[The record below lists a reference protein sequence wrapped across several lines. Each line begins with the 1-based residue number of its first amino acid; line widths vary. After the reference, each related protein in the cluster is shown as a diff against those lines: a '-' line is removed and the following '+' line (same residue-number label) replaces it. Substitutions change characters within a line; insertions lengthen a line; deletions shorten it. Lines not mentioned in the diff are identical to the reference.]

1 MNEKIDWAA
10 CVDERIKAENITEEN
25 FMSSLEKDG
34 IEFIHLSLEEK
45 MLQQANT
52 TKYSNAISIKQGFAE
67 IPTDRFNAS
76 LAEEGFI
83 LIDKDVESIPL
94 EASTTIYYTEVTTA
108 SSNYPSY
115 NKTNAQDSLT
125 TAA

>member
-34 IEFIHLSLEEK
+34 IEFIPLSLEEK

-52 TKYSNAISIKQGFAE
+52 TKHSNAISIKQGFAE

-76 LAEEGFI
+76 LVY
-83 LIDKDVESIPL
+83 KDVESIPL
-94 EASTTIYYTEVTTA
+94 EANTTIYYTEVTTV

-115 NKTNAQDSLT
+115 NETNAQDSLK

>member
-1 MNEKIDWAA
+1 MIS
-10 CVDERIKAENITEEN
+10 ITE
-25 FMSSLEKDG
+25 FQKL
-34 IEFIHLSLEEK
+34 
-45 MLQQANT
+45 A
-52 TKYSNAISIKQGFAE
+52 KQGFAE

-83 LIDKDVESIPL
+83 LVDKDVESIPL
-94 EASTTIYYTEVTTA
+94 EANTTIYYTEVTTV

-115 NKTNAQDSLT
+115 NETNAQDSLK

>member
-34 IEFIHLSLEEK
+34 IEFIPLSLEEK

-52 TKYSNAISIKQGFAE
+52 TKHSNAISIKQGF
-67 IPTDRFNAS
+67 
-76 LAEEGFI
+76 I
-83 LIDKDVESIPL
+83 LVDKDVESIPL
-94 EASTTIYYTEVTTA
+94 EASTTIYYTEVTTV

-115 NKTNAQDSLT
+115 NETNAQDSLT